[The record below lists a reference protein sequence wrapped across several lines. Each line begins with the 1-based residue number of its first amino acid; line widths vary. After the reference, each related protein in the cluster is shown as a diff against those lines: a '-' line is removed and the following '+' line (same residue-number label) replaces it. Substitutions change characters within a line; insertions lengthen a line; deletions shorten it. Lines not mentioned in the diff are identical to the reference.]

1 MVAPDKNEDGGFEQL
16 GDVARR
22 VVGTIRARRNCKACG
37 DLRLASDPD
46 AKNAKLMRNI
56 TVSGSSLVHWRCEN
70 CDRPIEQASGG
81 YWIAHEKV
89 EALGVKII
97 LLPIAENQTSTLCC
111 ERCGAESAEIH
122 HWAPRHI
129 FGKEADA
136 WPTSPLCVRCH
147 REWHDRTGI

>member
-1 MVAPDKNEDGGFEQL
+1 MSGDDADDSFEKL

-22 VVGTIRARRNCKACG
+22 VFSEILAKRNCRRCDG
-37 DLRLASDPD
+37 CSPLFDVE
-46 AKNAKLMRNI
+46 AKNARLMRNI
-56 TVSGSSLVHWRCEN
+56 TASGASLVHWRCLN
-70 CDRPIEQASGG
+70 CDRPIEQPGGG

-89 EALGVKII
+89 EAIGIKIVV
-97 LLPIAENQTSTLCC
+97 LPIAENQSSTLHC
-111 ERCGAESAEIH
+111 EKCGHSGAEIH

-129 FGKEADA
+129 FGKDSDT